1 MPEEKVDVLFAYAL
15 GSMFSK
21 GYPIFFYLLSRSPQ
35 S

>member
-21 GYPIFFYLLSRSPQ
+21 GYPILFYIY
-35 S
+35 

>member
-21 GYPIFFYLLSRSPQ
+21 GYPIFVFIY
-35 S
+35 

>member
-21 GYPIFFYLLSRSPQ
+21 GYPICFFIY
-35 S
+35 